1 MKKIVSNLSVMIFV
15 IGCAIMEITTWFI
28 DSYVMF
34 YIGIIIV
41 IVGII
46 GMIIQGKFKKVII
59 LLIFNWVV
67 VAIQAFTI
75 FLYGNSIGLF
85 IIMLLALIVQVLGVY
100 DNRKK

>member
-1 MKKIVSNLSVMIFV
+1 MNQVVILPFDSLYKKLRKGENENEKNL
-15 IGCAIMEITTWFI
+15 EL
-28 DSYVMF
+28 
-34 YIGIIIV
+34 
-41 IVGII
+41 
-46 GMIIQGKFKKVII
+46 I
-59 LLIFNWVV
+59 LLVGNWVV

>member
-1 MKKIVSNLSVMIFV
+1 MGMAKIKQREINGGMNMKTNL
-15 IGCAIMEITTWFI
+15 EL
-28 DSYVMF
+28 
-34 YIGIIIV
+34 
-41 IVGII
+41 
-46 GMIIQGKFKKVII
+46 I

>member
-1 MKKIVSNLSVMIFV
+1 MAKIKQREINGGMNMKNNL
-15 IGCAIMEITTWFI
+15 EL
-28 DSYVMF
+28 
-34 YIGIIIV
+34 
-41 IVGII
+41 
-46 GMIIQGKFKKVII
+46 I

>member
-1 MKKIVSNLSVMIFV
+1 MGMAKIKQREINGGMNMKTNL
-15 IGCAIMEITTWFI
+15 EL
-28 DSYVMF
+28 
-34 YIGIIIV
+34 
-41 IVGII
+41 
-46 GMIIQGKFKKVII
+46 I
-59 LLIFNWVV
+59 LLIFNWGV

>member
-1 MKKIVSNLSVMIFV
+1 MKMKNNL
-15 IGCAIMEITTWFI
+15 EL
-28 DSYVMF
+28 
-34 YIGIIIV
+34 
-41 IVGII
+41 
-46 GMIIQGKFKKVII
+46 I
-59 LLIFNWVV
+59 LLVGNQVV

>member
-1 MKKIVSNLSVMIFV
+1 MVILPFDSLYKKLRKGENENEKNL
-15 IGCAIMEITTWFI
+15 EL
-28 DSYVMF
+28 
-34 YIGIIIV
+34 
-41 IVGII
+41 
-46 GMIIQGKFKKVII
+46 I
-59 LLIFNWVV
+59 LLVGNWVV